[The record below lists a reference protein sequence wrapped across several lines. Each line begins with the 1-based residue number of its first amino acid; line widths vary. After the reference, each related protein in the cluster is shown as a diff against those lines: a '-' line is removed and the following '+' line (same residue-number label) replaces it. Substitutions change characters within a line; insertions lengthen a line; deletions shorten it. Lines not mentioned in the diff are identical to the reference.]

1 MSRIYNL
8 IYLNPDDV
16 DTREPPITVSRIK
29 NNDKSVLDEYT
40 DIPDVE
46 SDEVIAKKTLL
57 SLSWGI
63 IKK

>member
-1 MSRIYNL
+1 MYSL

-16 DTREPPITVSRIK
+16 DIKDPPIIVSRIK

-57 SLSWGI
+57 IPSWGI

>member
-1 MSRIYNL
+1 MYSL

-16 DTREPPITVSRIK
+16 DIKDPPIIVSRIK

-57 SLSWGI
+57 IPS
-63 IKK
+63 